1 MKKGPI
7 QQQRRSSLQNVGPMN
22 VADRIT
28 EGGQVDSVDD
38 MLLVI
43 EIAETG
49 SFTQAGARLGVPKS
63 TISHRVTR
71 LER

>member
-1 MKKGPI
+1 M
-7 QQQRRSSLQNVGPMN
+7 
-22 VADRIT
+22 
-28 EGGQVDSVDD
+28 DSVDD